1 MIKYVACHKP
11 AVLPGF
17 NEHEGRLCSN
27 VRFGAVPGRN
37 GWQES
42 KLGKEALIAL
52 KLRTVQ

>member
-1 MIKYVACHKP
+1 MIKYVACNKP

-42 KLGKEALIAL
+42 KLGKEA
-52 KLRTVQ
+52 